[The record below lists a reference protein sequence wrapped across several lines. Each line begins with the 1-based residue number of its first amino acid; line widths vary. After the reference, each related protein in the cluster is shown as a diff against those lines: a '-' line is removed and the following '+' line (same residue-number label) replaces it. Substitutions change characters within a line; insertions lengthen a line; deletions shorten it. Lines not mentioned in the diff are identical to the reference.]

1 MQKGNTIF
9 MHKKQIKKRGVLIAF
24 FIIFIFLLSFAFFQL
39 SIYENNSQ
47 NEKSP
52 NKTAVSEKQQLYEI
66 ITNPDLTSEE
76 KAEKAEELL
85 YAGNTPTN
93 PPPPADKSKF

>member
-1 MQKGNTIF
+1 

-24 FIIFIFLLSFAFFQL
+24 FIIFIFLLSFAIFQL

-66 ITNPDLTSEE
+66 ITNPNLTNEE
-76 KAEKAEELL
+76 KAEKPKNYYMQEMPLQILLRLKTNLNSEE
-85 YAGNTPTN
+85 
-93 PPPPADKSKF
+93 

>member
-1 MQKGNTIF
+1 

-52 NKTAVSEKQQLYEI
+52 NKTAVSEKQKKLKKPKNYYMQEMPLQI
-66 ITNPDLTSEE
+66 LLRLKTNLNSEE
-76 KAEKAEELL
+76 
-85 YAGNTPTN
+85 
-93 PPPPADKSKF
+93 